1 MCVASVVGNEQL
13 DGHTEYREFEAEQ
26 EAGQMISASLSHVH
40 NQLWL
45 FPGSVHCPSLVM
57 CSFLLA
63 LVSHIFFDF

>member
-40 NQLWL
+40 NQL
-45 FPGSVHCPSLVM
+45 
-57 CSFLLA
+57 
-63 LVSHIFFDF
+63 